1 MNTRN
6 SHIDA
11 LRGTA
16 ILCVLVL
23 HFALAYGLKN
33 SPLGVLPAWLLNA
46 AYQGNYGVTIFFVIS
61 GYLITATSL
70 HRWGDLARIELAA
83 FYVYRLAR
91 LLPALLLALTII
103 VLLGVLDVPFFAN
116 TDGGKSLPASY
127 FIIAIASVLTF
138 WHNVLMQ
145 GAGYFNYCLNV
156 YWSLSVEE
164 MFYLLLPLSCR
175 LLRRRQAIMLLCGAA
190 IVAGPVYRSLH
201 ADNEIYFMYGYLAC
215 FDAIAIGCLTALLT
229 RDMRLGERGGRC
241 LRLLSGLAL
250 ALLYVRGIGGH
261 EVFGFTW
268 IAVAS
273 AAFLVGSVTGEAGK
287 PRRTGAL
294 QWLGRHS
301 YELYLFHIIVLAGMR
316 NVVDKAGLAYAERLP
331 WLALFLAA
339 TALAAALV
347 ARCVSGPANAAL
359 RRRFRRAAETTT
371 TPAGAQATMTA
382 RRDALPLPAHRCP
395 LCGGP
400 NGCAPARS
408 GSFATVCW
416 CQAAA
421 IDAGA
426 RARVPPALR
435 GQACLCQRCG
445 TKA

>member
-1 MNTRN
+1 M
-6 SHIDA
+6 
-11 LRGTA
+11 RGAA

-33 SPLGVLPAWLLNA
+33 SPLGILPGWLIQA
-46 AYQGNYGVTIFFVIS
+46 AYQGNYGVTMFFVIS

-70 HRWGDLARIELAA
+70 QRWGELARIDLAA
-83 FYVYRLAR
+83 FYLYRVAR
-91 LLPALLLALTII
+91 LLPALLLALSII

-116 TDGGKSLPASY
+116 SDGGKDLPASY

-138 WHNVLMQ
+138 WHNLLMQ
-145 GAGYFNYCLNV
+145 SAGYFNYCLNV

-175 LLRRRQAIMLLCGAA
+175 LLRKRHSIMLLCGAA

-215 FDAIAIGCLTALLT
+215 FDAIAIGCLTALLAQNV
-229 RDMRLGERGGRC
+229 RLGARSARW

-261 EVFGFTW
+261 EIFGFTW

-273 AAFLVGSVTGEAGK
+273 AAFITGSVVAG
-287 PRRTGAL
+287 PARQQRPGPL

-339 TALAAALV
+339 TAVAAALA
-347 ARCVSGPANAAL
+347 ARYVTGPANAAI
-359 RRRFRRAAETTT
+359 RRRWR
-371 TPAGAQATMTA
+371 PAVTA
-382 RRDALPLPAHRCP
+382 RPSC
-395 LCGGP
+395 
-400 NGCAPARS
+400 
-408 GSFATVCW
+408 V
-416 CQAAA
+416 Q
-421 IDAGA
+421 
-426 RARVPPALR
+426 
-435 GQACLCQRCG
+435 
-445 TKA
+445 